1 MATDALNLEGFTV
14 TVDEDAFALGF
25 DGDVHFDLTDPAQRE
40 LARRLLEAQDGDTFA
55 VRVELPAVPSAV
67 ARDENNRVVRHGAIS
82 KISPVQFAPAPRPSD
97 AARRPRQRE
106 RRPQSRRS
114 ARTVGSR
121 GDPHPGD
128 DDPEPL
134 SKPWRGLVAAS
145 IRLHVHLQ
153 RRGAKAAA

>member
-1 MATDALNLEGFTV
+1 MATDELNLEGFTV
-14 TVDEDAFALGF
+14 TVDEDAFALDF

-67 ARDENNRVVRHGAIS
+67 ARDETNRVVRHGAIS
-82 KISPVQFAPAPRPSD
+82 KISPVTPRPPD

-121 GDPHPGD
+121 GDPSE
-128 DDPEPL
+128 PEPPL
-134 SKPWRGLVAAS
+134 DR
-145 IRLHVHLQ
+145 
-153 RRGAKAAA
+153 RRGERR